1 MYTPD
6 VENGWP
12 VLEIFKWISFAIL
25 TVCAIIVV
33 YNYYMLPTPPHS
45 RTTKADG
52 TLRKSGMSPEERK
65 KTEEQIKKL
74 SSRLWK
80 NPNESP
86 PPPKPQKPIVQE
98 INILKLPPLQR
109 PIPPSD
115 ADRPHV
121 IEILSG
127 EKLLRLGWHKEALEK
142 FDELLKAFPQS
153 PRGQLGAA
161 EAKCSLA
168 EELHSTT
175 LLDECM
181 ELYTKVG
188 ESFLA
193 PDHLRVEAISRL
205 LKPAALSGKTDKK
218 IWAAE
223 KLFELQ
229 PNSIEVANQLSFYY
243 LSSGKV
249 DKGKSHLKKVLEKWP
264 QNVIARAHM
273 GRVLI
278 FEGDV
283 DEGSKAILEGIEK
296 EEIIR
301 KDPTFY
307 QLLGDALVKKDR
319 KSEVCIRTCMV
330 CISLCIC
337 TSILMYM
344 CTYVHKHNCM
354 YTCRI
359 LMW

>member
-6 VENGWP
+6 VDSGWP
-12 VLEIFKWISFAIL
+12 VLEIFKWFSFAIL

-33 YNYYMLPTPPHS
+33 YNYYILPTPSHS

-52 TLRKSGMSPEERK
+52 TLRSSGMSPEERK
-65 KTEEQIKKL
+65 RTEEQIKKL

-80 NPNESP
+80 NPKDNP

-98 INILKLPPLQR
+98 IDILKLPPLQR

-115 ADRPHV
+115 TDRPHV
-121 IEILSG
+121 IDILSG

-142 FDELLKAFPQS
+142 FNELLKAFPQS
-153 PRGQLGAA
+153 SRGQFGAA

-168 EELHSTT
+168 EEQHSTT

-193 PDHLRVEAISRL
+193 PNHLRVEAIGRL

-223 KLFELQ
+223 KLFDLQ
-229 PNSIEVANQLSFYY
+229 PDSIEVANQLSFYY

-249 DKGKSHLKKVLEKWP
+249 DKGKAHLKKVLEKWP

-273 GRVLI
+273 GRILI
-278 FEGDV
+278 FEGDI
-283 DEGSKAILEGIEK
+283 DGGSKAILEGIEK

-307 QLLGDALVKKDR
+307 QLLGDALVKRNR
-319 KSEVCIRTCMV
+319 KSEVR
-330 CISLCIC
+330 
-337 TSILMYM
+337 
-344 CTYVHKHNCM
+344 TYV
-354 YTCRI
+354 RI
-359 LMW
+359 HV